1 MVYLKM
7 KKAITSLAVA
17 TLLLS
22 ASGVVKAAEN
32 KEDWDEPVFIKG
44 ADLEGQDLQQTENAL
59 GVDDNYETYNVN
71 VNDVSNYIPNSSN
84 LSYIYS
90 SATIEHKKWGKGVD
104 VKIDTPDNITKVTSE
119 QYQNA
124 AITAGIKNAEI
135 HIASVDQVTGEGALA
150 GIYKAYEEKGNDL
163 NAEDIQNSNQEMN
176 DLGRISEENKGK
188 DGYSD
193 EALNASIADIKEQ
206 LADIKQNQ
214 DKQIT
219 QQQVEDTVNKV
230 LDERGLSEILSENQI
245 QMINNNMVNVANSN
259 ALTSDP
265 KAFKQNAKDVLK
277 NIEKKVE
284 ELIENDSEIS
294 SRSGAAKLKISKSY
308 FNKIKLHKLNIKSFK
323 KELFL
328 IQQKNKKQEQKRTAE
343 NCTKE

>member
-1 MVYLKM
+1 M

-44 ADLEGQDLQQTENAL
+44 ADLEGQDLQQTENDL

-150 GIYKAYEEKGNDL
+150 GIYKAYEEKGNNL

-277 NIEKKVE
+277 NIEKNSDDLLNKAKDKAKDLNTEENRNLLQLIWDGIVE
-284 ELIENDSEIS
+284 IIQSIIQFFSNLLN
-294 SRSGAAKLKISKSY
+294 KL
-308 FNKIKLHKLNIKSFK
+308 
-323 KELFL
+323 
-328 IQQKNKKQEQKRTAE
+328 
-343 NCTKE
+343 

>member
-1 MVYLKM
+1 MKM

-44 ADLEGQDLQQTENAL
+44 ADLEGQDLQQTENDL

-150 GIYKAYEEKGNDL
+150 GIYKAYEEKGNNL

-265 KAFKQNAKDVLK
+265 KVFKQNAKDVLK
-277 NIEKKVE
+277 NIEKNSDDLLNKAKDKAKDLNTEENRNLLQRIWDGIVE
-284 ELIENDSEIS
+284 IIQSIIQFFSNLLN
-294 SRSGAAKLKISKSY
+294 KL
-308 FNKIKLHKLNIKSFK
+308 
-323 KELFL
+323 
-328 IQQKNKKQEQKRTAE
+328 
-343 NCTKE
+343 

>member
-7 KKAITSLAVA
+7 KKVVTSLTVA

-22 ASGVVKAAEN
+22 ASGVVKAADN

-44 ADLEGQDLQQTENAL
+44 ADLEGQDLQQTENDL
-59 GVDDNYETYNVN
+59 GVDDNYETYSVN

-124 AITAGIKNAEI
+124 AITAGIKNAKI
-135 HIASVDQVTGEGALA
+135 HIASVEPVTGEGALA

-163 NAEDIQNSNQEMN
+163 NNEDIQNSNQEMN
-176 DLGRISEENKGK
+176 DLGTISEENKGK

-230 LDERGLSEILSENQI
+230 LDERGLSEILSDNQI
-245 QMINNNMVNVANSN
+245 QMINNNMINVANSN

-277 NIEKKVE
+277 NIEKNSDDLLNKAKDKAKDLNTEENRNLLQRIWDGIVE
-284 ELIENDSEIS
+284 IIQSIIQFFSNL
-294 SRSGAAKLKISKSY
+294 
-308 FNKIKLHKLNIKSFK
+308 LNR
-323 KELFL
+323 L
-328 IQQKNKKQEQKRTAE
+328 
-343 NCTKE
+343 

>member
-1 MVYLKM
+1 M
-7 KKAITSLAVA
+7 KKTLTSLAVA

-22 ASGVVKAAEN
+22 ATGVVKAADN

-44 ADLEGQDLQQTENAL
+44 ADLEGQDLQQTENDL
-59 GVDDNYETYNVN
+59 GVDDNYETYNIN

-135 HIASVDQVTGEGALA
+135 HIASVEPVTGEGALA

-163 NAEDIQNSNQEMN
+163 NTEDIQNSNQEMN
-176 DLGRISEENKGK
+176 DLGTISEENKGK

-230 LDERGLSEILSENQI
+230 LDERGLSEILSNNQI

-277 NIEKKVE
+277 NIEKNSDDLLNKAKDKAKDLNTEENRNLLQRIWDGIVE
-284 ELIENDSEIS
+284 IIQSIIQFFSNLLN
-294 SRSGAAKLKISKSY
+294 KL
-308 FNKIKLHKLNIKSFK
+308 
-323 KELFL
+323 
-328 IQQKNKKQEQKRTAE
+328 
-343 NCTKE
+343 

>member
-1 MVYLKM
+1 M
-7 KKAITSLAVA
+7 KKTITSLAVA

-44 ADLEGQDLQQTENAL
+44 ADLEGQDLQQTENDL

-135 HIASVDQVTGEGALA
+135 HIASVEPVTGEGALA

-163 NAEDIQNSNQEMN
+163 NTEDIQNSNQEMN
-176 DLGRISEENKGK
+176 DLGTISEENKGK

-230 LDERGLSEILSENQI
+230 LDERGLSEILSDNQI
-245 QMINNNMVNVANSN
+245 QMINNNMINVANSN

-277 NIEKKVE
+277 NIEKNSDDLLNKGKDKAKDLNTEENRNLLQRIWDGIVE
-284 ELIENDSEIS
+284 IIQSIIQFFSNLLN
-294 SRSGAAKLKISKSY
+294 KL
-308 FNKIKLHKLNIKSFK
+308 
-323 KELFL
+323 
-328 IQQKNKKQEQKRTAE
+328 
-343 NCTKE
+343 

>member
-1 MVYLKM
+1 MLRDGVFENEKT
-7 KKAITSLAVA
+7 ITSLVVA

-44 ADLEGQDLQQTENAL
+44 ADLEGQDLQQTENDL

-71 VNDVSNYIPNSSN
+71 VNDVSNYIPSSSN

-104 VKIDTPDNITKVTSE
+104 VKIDTPDNVTKVTSE

-206 LADIKQNQ
+206 LAYIKQNQ

-277 NIEKKVE
+277 NIEKNSDDLLNKAKDKAKDLNTEENRNLLQRIWDVIVE
-284 ELIENDSEIS
+284 IIQSIIQFFSNLLN
-294 SRSGAAKLKISKSY
+294 KL
-308 FNKIKLHKLNIKSFK
+308 
-323 KELFL
+323 
-328 IQQKNKKQEQKRTAE
+328 
-343 NCTKE
+343 

>member
-44 ADLEGQDLQQTENAL
+44 ADLEGQDLQQTENDL

-150 GIYKAYEEKGNDL
+150 GIYKAYEEKGNNL
-163 NAEDIQNSNQEMN
+163 NTEDIQNSNQEMN

-277 NIEKKVE
+277 NIEKNSDDLLNKAKDKAKDLNTEENRNLLQRIWAGIVE
-284 ELIENDSEIS
+284 IIQSIIQFFSNLLN
-294 SRSGAAKLKISKSY
+294 KL
-308 FNKIKLHKLNIKSFK
+308 
-323 KELFL
+323 
-328 IQQKNKKQEQKRTAE
+328 
-343 NCTKE
+343 

>member
-150 GIYKAYEEKGNDL
+150 GIYKAYEEKGNNL

-230 LDERGLSEILSENQI
+230 LDERGLSEILSKNQI

-277 NIEKKVE
+277 NIEKNSDDLLNKAKDKAKDLNTEENRNLLQRIWDGIVE
-284 ELIENDSEIS
+284 IIQSIIQFFSNLLN
-294 SRSGAAKLKISKSY
+294 KL
-308 FNKIKLHKLNIKSFK
+308 
-323 KELFL
+323 
-328 IQQKNKKQEQKRTAE
+328 
-343 NCTKE
+343 

>member
-7 KKAITSLAVA
+7 KKTITSLAVA

-44 ADLEGQDLQQTENAL
+44 ADLEGQDLQQTENDL

-135 HIASVDQVTGEGALA
+135 HIASVEPVTGEGALA

-163 NAEDIQNSNQEMN
+163 NNEDIQNSNQEMN
-176 DLGRISEENKGK
+176 DLGTISEENKGK

-230 LDERGLSEILSENQI
+230 LDECGLSEILSNNQI
-245 QMINNNMVNVANSN
+245 QMINNNMINVANSN
-259 ALTSDP
+259 ALTSNP

-277 NIEKKVE
+277 NIEKNSDDLLNKAKDKAKDLNTE
-284 ELIENDSEIS
+284 ENRNLLQRIWDGILEIIQS
-294 SRSGAAKLKISKSY
+294 IIQFFSNL
-308 FNKIKLHKLNIKSFK
+308 LNR
-323 KELFL
+323 L
-328 IQQKNKKQEQKRTAE
+328 
-343 NCTKE
+343 

>member
-1 MVYLKM
+1 MLLKQLII
-7 KKAITSLAVA
+7 KKI
-17 TLLLS
+17 
-22 ASGVVKAAEN
+22 
-32 KEDWDEPVFIKG
+32 EPVFIKG
-44 ADLEGQDLQQTENAL
+44 ADLEGQDLQQTENDL

-124 AITAGIKNAEI
+124 AITGGIKNAEI
-135 HIASVDQVTGEGALA
+135 HIASVEPVTGEGALA
-150 GIYKAYEEKGNDL
+150 GIYKAYEEKGNNL
-163 NAEDIQNSNQEMN
+163 NTEDIQNSNQEMN
-176 DLGRISEENKGK
+176 DLGTISEENKGK

-230 LDERGLSEILSENQI
+230 LDERRLSEILSDNQI
-245 QMINNNMVNVANSN
+245 QMINNNMINVANSN
-259 ALTSDP
+259 TLTSDP
-265 KAFKQNAKDVLK
+265 KVFKQNAKDVLK
-277 NIEKKVE
+277 NIEKNSDDLLNKAKDKAKDLNTE
-284 ELIENDSEIS
+284 ENRNLLQRIWDGILEILQS
-294 SRSGAAKLKISKSY
+294 IIQFFSNL
-308 FNKIKLHKLNIKSFK
+308 LNR
-323 KELFL
+323 L
-328 IQQKNKKQEQKRTAE
+328 
-343 NCTKE
+343 

>member
-7 KKAITSLAVA
+7 KKTITSLAVA

-44 ADLEGQDLQQTENAL
+44 ADLEGQDLQQTENDL

-71 VNDVSNYIPNSSN
+71 VNDVSNYMPNSSN

-135 HIASVDQVTGEGALA
+135 HIASVEPVTGEGALA

-163 NAEDIQNSNQEMN
+163 NTEDIQNSNQEMN
-176 DLGRISEENKGK
+176 DLGTISEENKGK

-230 LDERGLSEILSENQI
+230 LDERGLSEILSNNQI

-277 NIEKKVE
+277 NIEKNSDDLLNKGKDKAKDLNTEENRNLLQRIWDGIVE
-284 ELIENDSEIS
+284 IIQSIIQFFSNLLN
-294 SRSGAAKLKISKSY
+294 KL
-308 FNKIKLHKLNIKSFK
+308 
-323 KELFL
+323 
-328 IQQKNKKQEQKRTAE
+328 
-343 NCTKE
+343 

>member
-1 MVYLKM
+1 M
-7 KKAITSLAVA
+7 KKTITSLAVA

-44 ADLEGQDLQQTENAL
+44 ADLEGQDLQQTEDDL
-59 GVDDNYETYNVN
+59 GVNDNYETYSIN
-71 VNDVSNYIPNSSN
+71 VNDVSNYIPNSGN

-135 HIASVDQVTGEGALA
+135 HIASVEPVTGEGALA

-163 NAEDIQNSNQEMN
+163 NTEDIQNSNQEMN
-176 DLGRISEENKGK
+176 DLGTISEENKGK

-230 LDERGLSEILSENQI
+230 LDERGLSEILSNNQI

-277 NIEKKVE
+277 NIEKNSDDLLNKAKDKAKDLNTEENRNLLQRIWDGIVE
-284 ELIENDSEIS
+284 IIQSIIQFFSNL
-294 SRSGAAKLKISKSY
+294 
-308 FNKIKLHKLNIKSFK
+308 LNR
-323 KELFL
+323 L
-328 IQQKNKKQEQKRTAE
+328 
-343 NCTKE
+343 

>member
-1 MVYLKM
+1 M
-7 KKAITSLAVA
+7 KKTITSLVVA

-277 NIEKKVE
+277 NIEKNSDDLLKKAKDKAKDLNTEENRNLLQRIWDGIVE
-284 ELIENDSEIS
+284 IIQSIIQFFSNLLN
-294 SRSGAAKLKISKSY
+294 KL
-308 FNKIKLHKLNIKSFK
+308 
-323 KELFL
+323 
-328 IQQKNKKQEQKRTAE
+328 
-343 NCTKE
+343 

>member
-1 MVYLKM
+1 M
-7 KKAITSLAVA
+7 KKTLTSLAVA

-22 ASGVVKAAEN
+22 ATGVVKAADN

-44 ADLEGQDLQQTENAL
+44 ADLEGQDLKQTEDDL
-59 GVDDNYETYNVN
+59 GVDDNYETYSVN

-135 HIASVDQVTGEGALA
+135 HIASVEPVTGEGALA

-163 NAEDIQNSNQEMN
+163 NAEDIQNSNQEID
-176 DLGRISEENKGK
+176 DLGTISEGNEGK

-206 LADIKQNQ
+206 LADIKQKQ

-230 LDERGLSEILSENQI
+230 LDERGLSEILTDNQI
-245 QMINNNMVNVANSN
+245 QIINNNMVNVANSN
-259 ALTSDP
+259 ALSSDP
-265 KAFKQNAKDVLK
+265 KAFKQNAKDILK
-277 NIEKKVE
+277 NIEKNSDDLLDKAKDLNTE
-284 ELIENDSEIS
+284 ENRNLLQKIWDTIVNIIQAIIQFFSNLIN
-294 SRSGAAKLKISKSY
+294 KL
-308 FNKIKLHKLNIKSFK
+308 
-323 KELFL
+323 
-328 IQQKNKKQEQKRTAE
+328 
-343 NCTKE
+343 

>member
-7 KKAITSLAVA
+7 KKTITSLVVA

-277 NIEKKVE
+277 NIEKTQM
-284 ELIENDSEIS
+284 I
-294 SRSGAAKLKISKSY
+294 Y
-308 FNKIKLHKLNIKSFK
+308 
-323 KELFL
+323 
-328 IQQKNKKQEQKRTAE
+328 
-343 NCTKE
+343 

>member
-1 MVYLKM
+1 M

-44 ADLEGQDLQQTENAL
+44 ADLEGQDLQQTENDL

-135 HIASVDQVTGEGALA
+135 HIASVEPVTGEGALA

-163 NAEDIQNSNQEMN
+163 NNEDIQNSNQEMN
-176 DLGRISEENKGK
+176 DLGTISEENKGK

-277 NIEKKVE
+277 NIEKNSDDLLNKAKDKAKDLNTEENRNLLQRIWDGIVE
-284 ELIENDSEIS
+284 IIQSIIQFFSNLLN
-294 SRSGAAKLKISKSY
+294 KL
-308 FNKIKLHKLNIKSFK
+308 
-323 KELFL
+323 
-328 IQQKNKKQEQKRTAE
+328 
-343 NCTKE
+343 

>member
-1 MVYLKM
+1 M
-7 KKAITSLAVA
+7 KKTITSLAVA

-44 ADLEGQDLQQTENAL
+44 ADLEGQDLQQTENDL

-135 HIASVDQVTGEGALA
+135 HIASVEPVTGEGALA

-163 NAEDIQNSNQEMN
+163 NTEDIQNSNQEMN
-176 DLGRISEENKGK
+176 DLGTISEENKGK

-230 LDERGLSEILSENQI
+230 LDERGLSEILSDNQI

-277 NIEKKVE
+277 NIEKNSDDLLNKAKDKAKDLNTE
-284 ELIENDSEIS
+284 ENRNILQKIWDAIVNIIQAIIQFFSNLI
-294 SRSGAAKLKISKSY
+294 K
-308 FNKIKLHKLNIKSFK
+308 
-323 KELFL
+323 
-328 IQQKNKKQEQKRTAE
+328 
-343 NCTKE
+343 

>member
-44 ADLEGQDLQQTENAL
+44 ADLEGQDLQQTENDL

-150 GIYKAYEEKGNDL
+150 GIYKAYEEKGNNL

-265 KAFKQNAKDVLK
+265 KAFKQNAKGVLK
-277 NIEKKVE
+277 NIEKNSDDLLNKAKDKAKDLNTEENRNLLQRIWDGIVE
-284 ELIENDSEIS
+284 IIQSIIQFFSNLLN
-294 SRSGAAKLKISKSY
+294 KL
-308 FNKIKLHKLNIKSFK
+308 
-323 KELFL
+323 
-328 IQQKNKKQEQKRTAE
+328 
-343 NCTKE
+343 

>member
-1 MVYLKM
+1 M
-7 KKAITSLAVA
+7 KKTITSLVVA

-44 ADLEGQDLQQTENAL
+44 ADLEGQDLQQTENDL

-206 LADIKQNQ
+206 LAYIKQNQ

-277 NIEKKVE
+277 NIEKNSDDLLNKAKDKAKDLNTEENRNLLQRIWDVIVE
-284 ELIENDSEIS
+284 IIQSIIQFFSNLLN
-294 SRSGAAKLKISKSY
+294 KL
-308 FNKIKLHKLNIKSFK
+308 
-323 KELFL
+323 
-328 IQQKNKKQEQKRTAE
+328 
-343 NCTKE
+343 

>member
-7 KKAITSLAVA
+7 KKTITSLVVA

-44 ADLEGQDLQQTENAL
+44 ADLEGQDLQQTENDL

-135 HIASVDQVTGEGALA
+135 HIASVDQVTGEGALV
-150 GIYKAYEEKGNDL
+150 GIYKAYEEKGNNL

-230 LDERGLSEILSENQI
+230 LDERGLSEILSDNQI
-245 QMINNNMVNVANSN
+245 QMINNNMINVANSN

-277 NIEKKVE
+277 NIEKNSDDLLNKAKDKAKDLNTEENRNLLQRIWDGIVE
-284 ELIENDSEIS
+284 IIQSIIQFFSNLLN
-294 SRSGAAKLKISKSY
+294 KL
-308 FNKIKLHKLNIKSFK
+308 
-323 KELFL
+323 
-328 IQQKNKKQEQKRTAE
+328 
-343 NCTKE
+343 

>member
-1 MVYLKM
+1 M
-7 KKAITSLAVA
+7 KKTVTSLAVA

-22 ASGVVKAAEN
+22 TSGIVKAADN
-32 KEDWDEPVFIKG
+32 KADWDEPVFIKG
-44 ADLEGQDLQQTENAL
+44 ADLEGQDLQQTENDL
-59 GVDDNYETYNVN
+59 GVDDNYETYSVN

-104 VKIDTPDNITKVTSE
+104 VKIDTPDNITKVTAE

-163 NAEDIQNSNQEMN
+163 NSKDIQNSNQEMN
-176 DLGRISEENKGK
+176 DLGTISEENKGK

-230 LDERGLSEILSENQI
+230 LDERGLSEILSNNQI
-245 QMINNNMVNVANSN
+245 QMINNNMINVANSN

-277 NIEKKVE
+277 NIEKNSDDLLNKAKDKAKDLNTE
-284 ELIENDSEIS
+284 ENRNLLQRIWDGIVGIIQSIIQFFSN
-294 SRSGAAKLKISKSY
+294 L
-308 FNKIKLHKLNIKSFK
+308 LNR
-323 KELFL
+323 L
-328 IQQKNKKQEQKRTAE
+328 
-343 NCTKE
+343 

>member
-1 MVYLKM
+1 M

-44 ADLEGQDLQQTENAL
+44 ADLEGQDLQQTENDL

-150 GIYKAYEEKGNDL
+150 GIYKAYEEKGNNL

-265 KAFKQNAKDVLK
+265 KVFKQNAKDVLK
-277 NIEKKVE
+277 NIEKNSDDLLNKAKDKAKDLNTEENRNLLQRIWDGIVE
-284 ELIENDSEIS
+284 IIQSIIQFFSNLLN
-294 SRSGAAKLKISKSY
+294 KL
-308 FNKIKLHKLNIKSFK
+308 
-323 KELFL
+323 
-328 IQQKNKKQEQKRTAE
+328 
-343 NCTKE
+343 

>member
-1 MVYLKM
+1 MKM

-44 ADLEGQDLQQTENAL
+44 ADLEGQDLQKTENDL

-150 GIYKAYEEKGNDL
+150 GIYKVYEEKGNDL

-245 QMINNNMVNVANSN
+245 QIINNNMVNVANSN
-259 ALTSDP
+259 AITSDP

-277 NIEKKVE
+277 NIEKNSDDLLNKAKDKAKDLNTEENRNLLQRIWDGIVE
-284 ELIENDSEIS
+284 IIQSIIQFFSNLLN
-294 SRSGAAKLKISKSY
+294 KL
-308 FNKIKLHKLNIKSFK
+308 
-323 KELFL
+323 
-328 IQQKNKKQEQKRTAE
+328 
-343 NCTKE
+343 

>member
-1 MVYLKM
+1 
-7 KKAITSLAVA
+7 
-17 TLLLS
+17 
-22 ASGVVKAAEN
+22 
-32 KEDWDEPVFIKG
+32 
-44 ADLEGQDLQQTENAL
+44 
-59 GVDDNYETYNVN
+59 
-71 VNDVSNYIPNSSN
+71 
-84 LSYIYS
+84 
-90 SATIEHKKWGKGVD
+90 
-104 VKIDTPDNITKVTSE
+104 
-119 QYQNA
+119 
-124 AITAGIKNAEI
+124 
-135 HIASVDQVTGEGALA
+135 
-150 GIYKAYEEKGNDL
+150 
-163 NAEDIQNSNQEMN
+163 MN

-277 NIEKKVE
+277 ILKNSDDLLNKAKDKAKDLNTEENRNLLQRIWDGIVE
-284 ELIENDSEIS
+284 IIQSIIQFFSNLLN
-294 SRSGAAKLKISKSY
+294 KL
-308 FNKIKLHKLNIKSFK
+308 
-323 KELFL
+323 
-328 IQQKNKKQEQKRTAE
+328 
-343 NCTKE
+343 

>member
-7 KKAITSLAVA
+7 KKTITSLVVA

-277 NIEKKVE
+277 NIEKNSDDLLKKAKDKAKDLNTEENRNLLQRIWDGIVE
-284 ELIENDSEIS
+284 IIQSIIQFFSNLLN
-294 SRSGAAKLKISKSY
+294 KL
-308 FNKIKLHKLNIKSFK
+308 
-323 KELFL
+323 
-328 IQQKNKKQEQKRTAE
+328 
-343 NCTKE
+343 

>member
-1 MVYLKM
+1 M

-17 TLLLS
+17 TLLWS

-277 NIEKKVE
+277 NIEKNSDDLLNKAKDKAKDLNTEENRNLLQRIWDGIVE
-284 ELIENDSEIS
+284 IIQSIIQFFSNLLN
-294 SRSGAAKLKISKSY
+294 KL
-308 FNKIKLHKLNIKSFK
+308 
-323 KELFL
+323 
-328 IQQKNKKQEQKRTAE
+328 
-343 NCTKE
+343 

>member
-1 MVYLKM
+1 M
-7 KKAITSLAVA
+7 KKTVTSLAVA

-22 ASGVVKAAEN
+22 ASGVVKAADN
-32 KEDWDEPVFIKG
+32 KADWDEPVFIKG
-44 ADLEGQDLQQTENAL
+44 ADLEGQDLQQTEDNL
-59 GVDDNYETYNVN
+59 GVDDNYETYSVN

-135 HIASVDQVTGEGALA
+135 HIASVEPVTGEGALA

-163 NAEDIQNSNQEMN
+163 NNEDIQNSNQEMN
-176 DLGRISEENKGK
+176 DLGTISEENKGK

-230 LDERGLSEILSENQI
+230 LDERGLSEILSDNQI
-245 QMINNNMVNVANSN
+245 QMINNNMINVANSN

-277 NIEKKVE
+277 NIEKNSDDLLNKAKDKAKDLNTE
-284 ELIENDSEIS
+284 ENRNILQKIWDAIVNIIQAIIQFFSNLI
-294 SRSGAAKLKISKSY
+294 K
-308 FNKIKLHKLNIKSFK
+308 
-323 KELFL
+323 
-328 IQQKNKKQEQKRTAE
+328 
-343 NCTKE
+343 

>member
-44 ADLEGQDLQQTENAL
+44 ADLEGQDLQQTENDL

-277 NIEKKVE
+277 NIEKNSDDLLNKAKDKAKDLNTEENRNLLQRIWDVIVE
-284 ELIENDSEIS
+284 IIQSIIQFFSNLLN
-294 SRSGAAKLKISKSY
+294 KL
-308 FNKIKLHKLNIKSFK
+308 
-323 KELFL
+323 
-328 IQQKNKKQEQKRTAE
+328 
-343 NCTKE
+343 

>member
-1 MVYLKM
+1 M

-44 ADLEGQDLQQTENAL
+44 ADLEGQDLQQTENDL

-150 GIYKAYEEKGNDL
+150 GIYKAYEEKGNNL

-230 LDERGLSEILSENQI
+230 LDERGLSEILSKNQI

-277 NIEKKVE
+277 NIEKNSDDLLNKAKDKAKDLNTEENRNLLQRIWDGIVE
-284 ELIENDSEIS
+284 IIQSIIQFFSNLLN
-294 SRSGAAKLKISKSY
+294 KL
-308 FNKIKLHKLNIKSFK
+308 
-323 KELFL
+323 
-328 IQQKNKKQEQKRTAE
+328 
-343 NCTKE
+343 

>member
-1 MVYLKM
+1 M

-44 ADLEGQDLQQTENAL
+44 ADLEGQDLQQTENDL

-135 HIASVDQVTGEGALA
+135 HIASVEPVTGEGALA

-163 NAEDIQNSNQEMN
+163 NNEDIQNSNQEMN
-176 DLGRISEENKGK
+176 DLGTISEENKGK

-230 LDERGLSEILSENQI
+230 LDERGLSEILSDNQI
-245 QMINNNMVNVANSN
+245 QMINNNMINVANSN

-277 NIEKKVE
+277 NIEKNSDDLLNKAKDKAKDLNTEENRNLLQRIWDGIVE
-284 ELIENDSEIS
+284 IIQSIIQFFSHL
-294 SRSGAAKLKISKSY
+294 
-308 FNKIKLHKLNIKSFK
+308 LNR
-323 KELFL
+323 L
-328 IQQKNKKQEQKRTAE
+328 
-343 NCTKE
+343 

>member
-7 KKAITSLAVA
+7 KKTITSLTVA

-44 ADLEGQDLQQTENAL
+44 ADLEGQDLQQTENDL

-135 HIASVDQVTGEGALA
+135 HIASVEPVTGEGALA

-163 NAEDIQNSNQEMN
+163 NTEDIQNSNQEMN
-176 DLGRISEENKGK
+176 DLGTISEENKGK

-230 LDERGLSEILSENQI
+230 LDERGLSEILSDNQI
-245 QMINNNMVNVANSN
+245 QMINNNMINVANSN
-259 ALTSDP
+259 ALTSNP

-277 NIEKKVE
+277 NIEKNSDDLLNKAKYKAKDLNTEENRNLLQRIWDGIVE
-284 ELIENDSEIS
+284 IIQSIIQFFSNLLN
-294 SRSGAAKLKISKSY
+294 KL
-308 FNKIKLHKLNIKSFK
+308 
-323 KELFL
+323 
-328 IQQKNKKQEQKRTAE
+328 
-343 NCTKE
+343 

>member
-1 MVYLKM
+1 M

-44 ADLEGQDLQQTENAL
+44 ADLEGQDLQQTENDL

-135 HIASVDQVTGEGALA
+135 HIASVEPVTGEGALA

-163 NAEDIQNSNQEMN
+163 NNEDIQNSNQEMN
-176 DLGRISEENKGK
+176 DLGTISEENKGK

-277 NIEKKVE
+277 NIEKNSDDLLNKAKDKAKDLNTEENRNLLQRIWDSIVE
-284 ELIENDSEIS
+284 IIQSIIQFFSNLLN
-294 SRSGAAKLKISKSY
+294 KL
-308 FNKIKLHKLNIKSFK
+308 
-323 KELFL
+323 
-328 IQQKNKKQEQKRTAE
+328 
-343 NCTKE
+343 

>member
-1 MVYLKM
+1 M
-7 KKAITSLAVA
+7 
-17 TLLLS
+17 LLS

-44 ADLEGQDLQQTENAL
+44 ADLEGQDLQQTENDL

-104 VKIDTPDNITKVTSE
+104 VKIDTPDKITKVTSE

-124 AITAGIKNAEI
+124 AITGGIKNAEI
-135 HIASVDQVTGEGALA
+135 HIASVEPVTGEGALA

-163 NAEDIQNSNQEMN
+163 NTEDIQNSNQEMN
-176 DLGRISEENKGK
+176 DLGTISEENKGK

-230 LDERGLSEILSENQI
+230 LDERRLSVILSDNQI
-245 QMINNNMVNVANSN
+245 QMINNNMINVANSN

-265 KAFKQNAKDVLK
+265 KVFKQNAKDVLK
-277 NIEKKVE
+277 NIEKNSDDLLNKAKDKAKDLNTE
-284 ELIENDSEIS
+284 ETRNLLQRIWDGILEIIQS
-294 SRSGAAKLKISKSY
+294 IIQFFSNL
-308 FNKIKLHKLNIKSFK
+308 LNR
-323 KELFL
+323 L
-328 IQQKNKKQEQKRTAE
+328 
-343 NCTKE
+343 

>member
-1 MVYLKM
+1 M
-7 KKAITSLAVA
+7 KKTVTSLAVA

-44 ADLEGQDLQQTENAL
+44 ADLEGQDLQQTEDDL
-59 GVDDNYETYNVN
+59 GVEDNYETYSVN
-71 VNDVSNYIPNSSN
+71 VNDVSNYIPSSSN

-104 VKIDTPDNITKVTSE
+104 VKIDTPNNITKVTSE

-176 DLGRISEENKGK
+176 DLGTISEENKGK

-230 LDERGLSEILSENQI
+230 LDERGLSEILSGNQI

-265 KAFKQNAKDVLK
+265 KAFKQNDKDVLK
-277 NIEKKVE
+277 KSKK
-284 ELIENDSEIS
+284 
-294 SRSGAAKLKISKSY
+294 
-308 FNKIKLHKLNIKSFK
+308 
-323 KELFL
+323 
-328 IQQKNKKQEQKRTAE
+328 IQMVY
-343 NCTKE
+343 

>member
-1 MVYLKM
+1 M

-44 ADLEGQDLQQTENAL
+44 ADLEGQDLQQTENDL
-59 GVDDNYETYNVN
+59 GVDDNYETYSVN
-71 VNDVSNYIPNSSN
+71 VNDVSIYIPNSSN

-150 GIYKAYEEKGNDL
+150 GIYKAYEEKGNNL

-277 NIEKKVE
+277 NIEKNSDDLLNKAKDKAKDLNTEENRNLLQRIWDGIVE
-284 ELIENDSEIS
+284 IIQSIIQFFSNLLN
-294 SRSGAAKLKISKSY
+294 KL
-308 FNKIKLHKLNIKSFK
+308 
-323 KELFL
+323 
-328 IQQKNKKQEQKRTAE
+328 
-343 NCTKE
+343 

>member
-1 MVYLKM
+1 M
-7 KKAITSLAVA
+7 KKTITSLVVA

-206 LADIKQNQ
+206 LAYIKQNQ

-277 NIEKKVE
+277 NIEKNSDDLLNKAKDKAKDLNTEENRNLLQRIWDVIVE
-284 ELIENDSEIS
+284 IIQSIIQFFSNLLN
-294 SRSGAAKLKISKSY
+294 KL
-308 FNKIKLHKLNIKSFK
+308 
-323 KELFL
+323 
-328 IQQKNKKQEQKRTAE
+328 
-343 NCTKE
+343 

>member
-1 MVYLKM
+1 M

-44 ADLEGQDLQQTENAL
+44 ADLEGQDLQQTENDL

-135 HIASVDQVTGEGALA
+135 HIASVEPVTGEGALA
-150 GIYKAYEEKGNDL
+150 GIYKAYEEKGNNL

-277 NIEKKVE
+277 NIEKNSDDLLNKAKDKAKDLNTEENRNLLQRIWDGIVE
-284 ELIENDSEIS
+284 IIQSIIQFFSNLLN
-294 SRSGAAKLKISKSY
+294 KL
-308 FNKIKLHKLNIKSFK
+308 
-323 KELFL
+323 
-328 IQQKNKKQEQKRTAE
+328 
-343 NCTKE
+343 